1 VARVNAFLSE
11 HISGM
16 EVVQMFGRE
25 RISGR
30 MFRDRN
36 GELLSANLSEMMV
49 FAVFRPL
56 INLLT
61 SVSIGTILYFGG
73 KMVLGTTVSLGIMIA
88 FVNLIQKFYQPVMDF
103 AEKFTILQSAM
114 AGGERIFKLL
124 DTDEAVPP
132 GGNARLPEPFRGRIE
147 FRNVSFA
154 YKEDEPVLQ
163 GLSFTIEPGETVAI
177 VGYTGAGKTT
187 IANLLARLWD
197 IQEGEILIDGIDIRE
212 LPLDTLRSLVQP
224 VQQEVFL
231 FADSILENIRL
242 GADISEDEVQQ
253 AARTVRADHFIER
266 LPEGYHAVLRE
277 GGANLS
283 TGQRQLLSFSRVLAQ
298 DPKILIL
305 DEATGSIDT
314 ETEVLIQEAINTIM
328 AGRTSIVIAHR
339 LSTIRHADRILVLG
353 EGKLVESGSH
363 EELLHQDGLYAT
375 LYRLQYAGRS

>member
-1 VARVNAFLSE
+1 
-11 HISGM
+11 
-16 EVVQMFGRE
+16 
-25 RISGR
+25 

-36 GELLSANLSEMMV
+36 GDLLDANLSEMKV

-73 KMVLGTTVSLGIMIA
+73 QMVLGTTVSLGIMIA

-114 AGGERIFKLL
+114 AGGERIFNLL
-124 DTDEAVPP
+124 DTDERIPS
-132 GGNARLPEPFRGRIE
+132 GGGQVLPEPFQGRIE

-154 YKEDEPVLQ
+154 YKEDEPVLRN
-163 GLSFTIEPGETVAI
+163 LSFTIEPGETVAI

-197 IQEGEILIDGIDIRE
+197 YQEGEILIDGTDIRDI
-212 LPLDTLRSLVQP
+212 PLDTLRELVQP

-231 FADSILENIRL
+231 FADSVMENIRL
-242 GADISEDEVQQ
+242 GADIPEEKVRR
-253 AARTVRADHFIER
+253 AAETVRADRFIR
-266 LPEGYHAVLRE
+266 KLPEEYDTVLRE

-283 TGQRQLLSFSRVLAQ
+283 TGQRQLISFSRVLSQ

-339 LSTIRHADRILVLG
+339 LSTIRHADRILVLN
-353 EGKLVESGSH
+353 EGRLVESGSH
-363 EELLHQDGLYAT
+363 EELLREDGLYAT
-375 LYRLQYAGRS
+375 LYRLQYAGQGSAGYG